1 MNEQLEAIID
11 ALEYR
16 LAQVEDRLFKEAN
29 DTHKRALRRRR
40 QLYYAAVGQTE
51 PVTDSAGADA

>member
-1 MNEQLEAIID
+1 MDERTEKIID

-16 LAQVEDRLFKEAN
+16 LAQLEDRVFREAN

-40 QLYYAAVGQTE
+40 QLYYAAMEREAV
-51 PVTDSAGADA
+51 DA

>member
-1 MNEQLEAIID
+1 MMDERLEAIID

-16 LAQVEDRLFKEAN
+16 VAQVEDRLFKEAN

-40 QLYYAAVGQTE
+40 QLYYAALGQTE
-51 PVTDSAGADA
+51 PAGADA

>member
-40 QLYYAAVGQTE
+40 QLYDAAVGQTE
-51 PVTDSAGADA
+51 PVIDPASADA

>member
-1 MNEQLEAIID
+1 MTRGEMEQIID

-16 LAQVEDRLFKEAN
+16 VAQLEDRVFREAN

-40 QLYYAAVGQTE
+40 QLYYAALEREV
-51 PVTDSAGADA
+51 VDA

>member
-16 LAQVEDRLFKEAN
+16 LTHLEDRVYKEAN

-40 QLYYAAVGQTE
+40 QLYYEAVGQTD
-51 PVTDSAGADA
+51 PAGADA